1 MCCLWQ
7 AAQLQHPLA
16 YGLGSEAVPAAL
28 RAIGEKLFANAPLT
42 EAEQQALKEFY
53 AGQDEAVDGAAGT
66 GYDGE
71 NKVVRR
77 RTAGYTYVSQPLL
90 EKCGCTREDLTAYLA
105 NTAGVDAAELYYRTD
120 LWPQEIQVPKDPSVL
135 GPGRGIDWAPARE
148 NGYVLDKNGNPIR
161 KTYVPQIGEILD
173 RFGSPKGRFVS
184 PVVDGKPY
192 TYDQRA
198 LPYLEDPRQY
208 HQYEVIGDFSNLE
221 HYVEI
226 CPDREFV
233 QKIQKYINLYYDK
246 DYKNVVTYTGEIA
259 GVEGWGSGGGI
270 QDELPFYVEWLEALG
285 LLREI

>member
-1 MCCLWQ
+1 M
-7 AAQLQHPLA
+7 
-16 YGLGSEAVPAAL
+16 PAAL

-53 AGQDEAVDGAAGT
+53 AGQDEAVDGAAGA
-66 GYDGE
+66 GYDGD

-105 NTAGVDAAELYYRTD
+105 NTAGVEAAELYYRTD

-135 GPGRGIDWAPARE
+135 GPGRGIDWSRAPK
-148 NGYVLDKNGNPIR
+148 NGYVLDQDGNPIR
-161 KTYVPQIGEILD
+161 TVYVPQPGEVID
-173 RFGSPKGRFVS
+173 RYGSSNGRFTS

-208 HQYEVIGDFSNLE
+208 HRYEVIGDFSDLE
-221 HYVEI
+221 RYVAM
-226 CPDREFV
+226 CPDREFAQEV
-233 QKIQKYINLYYDK
+233 EKYIYAQYPGG
-246 DYKNVVTYTGEIA
+246 YKEMAVRAGEIA
-259 GVEGWGSGGGI
+259 GVKGWGSGGGI
-270 QDELPFYVEWLEALG
+270 QYELPLSVQVLEVLG
-285 LLREI
+285 LLKEIK